1 MYTLRNLLGLQVLE
15 VETGTQIGEVQEV
28 VLDIEGAVVL
38 GIIITNADWFNED
51 QGIAFEDLF
60 SIGRDAVMV
69 RTRAVVREAALFVR
83 QNNYYH
89 FCDLFEKQIFT
100 ETGLQLGVLV
110 DVAFDGTTGEI
121 KGYQLSDGIVSDLLY
136 GRMVMPLPQVQVVGQ
151 EKLIVPE
158 SMAKLLQNDVHAS
171 ELE

>member
-1 MYTLRNLLGLQVLE
+1 MYKLRNLLGLQVLE

-28 VLDIEGAVVL
+28 VLDIEGAIVL
-38 GIIITNADWFNED
+38 GIVITSANWFND
-51 QGIAFEDLF
+51 DRGIAFEDLF

-69 RTRAVVREAALFVR
+69 RNKRAVREVASFLP

-89 FCDLFEKQIFT
+89 FYDLFEKQIFT

-110 DVAFDGTTGEI
+110 DIAFDDSTGEI

-158 SMAKLLQNDVHAS
+158 SMGKLLHSDMTEN